1 MKRLLLSFLMLAAIP
16 LGARAEPH
24 FPALSD
30 AETWQ
35 RLPREEPPLPAWAR
49 VLVGSLPKTTAA
61 MLQLDY
67 VQREKNPLG
76 PVLAGRLRWAA
87 ADADGCAY
95 AQKYAEADLRRAGQT
110 EADLAALAAGGKGL
124 PEAERLALAFARKM
138 SRAAH
143 EVTDAEMAELL
154 KHYGPEKV
162 TAMVHTL
169 AYTNF
174 RDRIILALG
183 VEVEPGGPLPP
194 LDLRP
199 DSIAKDKAV
208 SPPRKPWKEGRDG
221 RATAPEGRPGWLDHD
236 YAAVQ
241 KALSGQKERTA
252 RIPLPPLE
260 RLEALP
266 ADVRERTKKIVWS
279 RVSMGYQPVLTKAW
293 FDCMGTFQKEAELD
307 EVFANTFFWVVTRS
321 NDCFY

>member
-1 MKRLLLSFLMLAAIP
+1 
-16 LGARAEPH
+16 
-24 FPALSD
+24 
-30 AETWQ
+30 
-35 RLPREEPPLPAWAR
+35 
-49 VLVGSLPKTTAA
+49 

-76 PVLAGRLRWAA
+76 PVLSSRLRWAA
-87 ADADGCAY
+87 ADAAGCDY
-95 AQKYAEADLRRAGQT
+95 AKKYAEADLRRAGQAD
-110 EADLAALAAGGKGL
+110 ADLTALAAGGKGF
-124 PEAERLALAFARKM
+124 PEAEQLALKFARKM
-138 SRAAH
+138 ARAAH
-143 EVTDAEMAELL
+143 EVTDAEMAALL
-154 KHYGPEKV
+154 KHFGPEKV

-169 AYTNF
+169 AYANF

-199 DSIAKDKAV
+199 ESIAKEKV
-208 SPPRKPWKEGRDG
+208 VTSPRKPWKEGRDG
-221 RATAPEGRPGWLDHD
+221 LATAPEGRPGWLERD

-241 KALSGQKERTA
+241 KALTGQKERTA
-252 RIPLPPLE
+252 RIPLPPTE

-266 ADVRERTKKIVWS
+266 ADVSERTKKIVWS
-279 RVSMGYQPVLTKAW
+279 RVSMGYQPQLTKAW